1 MGPREARDMNQEQRD
16 AKRYSEAANLAL
28 EQLDWVIGLLHQL
41 RKPGIAEVLEKNRRT
56 IAKRY
61 GL

>member
-1 MGPREARDMNQEQRD
+1 MGSREARDMNQEQRD

-41 RKPGIAEVLEKNRRT
+41 RKPAIAEVLEKNRRT

>member
-1 MGPREARDMNQEQRD
+1 MNQEQRD

-41 RKPGIAEVLEKNRRT
+41 RKPAIAEVLEKNRRT